1 MEPRPQRPRSTPGQ
15 GHQPTPPQVG
25 RPINPPPGYPG
36 GPAEGYVDE
45 YDEQT
50 YIAPPRTEYDYSP
63 LDLAPPGQRRRRQ
76 FVAAAIGVLA
86 LLMVVAIGVLG
97 YLLFKD
103 DNNDPDLDVIAL
115 QTQNAESASTVQAQG
130 TLIADAGA
138 AQTATAGGEAVA
150 TTEPSEEADS
160 TSESESTETTD
171 SDETPE
177 ATSADATEAAGEPTT
192 EPSDAESGEGGPN
205 VAALDALLPGT
216 DAIPTTLDS
225 EDDSSLDQASVV
237 VALGSSRTAEQ
248 NLEKWGW
255 SGNAGKVWTASDPEA
270 VEAGVT
276 TSLSVSI
283 HGFKD
288 AASAAEAL
296 PFFSDILLSSEE
308 PVYEEGTDPGLGDL
322 SRILT
327 ATDANGG
334 IVVALYVQKD
344 NVMYRFGGYAPAG
357 GDPTEDVIALANAT
371 LPAGE

>member
-15 GHQPTPPQVG
+15 GQHPAPPQTG
-25 RPINPPPGYPG
+25 RPLNPPPGYPG
-36 GPAEGYVDE
+36 GATEGYVDE

-76 FVAAAIGVLA
+76 FVAAAIGALA
-86 LLMVVAIGVLG
+86 ILMVVAIGVLG

-103 DNNDPDLDVIAL
+103 EDNDPDLDVIAL
-115 QTQNAESASTVQAQG
+115 QTQNAESTSTVQAQG

-160 TSESESTETTD
+160 TSDAESTEPAD

-177 ATSADATEAAGEPTT
+177 ATSAESTETSAETT
-192 EPSDAESGEGGPN
+192 SETPSTDSGEAGPN
-205 VAALDALLPGT
+205 VTALNALLPPA
-216 DAIPTTLDS
+216 DVIPATLDTD
-225 EDDSSLDQASVV
+225 EDSSLDQASVV

-248 NLEKWGW
+248 NLERWGW
-255 SGNAGKVWTASDPEA
+255 SGNSGRVWTASDPET
-270 VEAGVT
+270 VEAGTT
-276 TSLSVSI
+276 TSLSVSV

-288 AASAAEAL
+288 ATSAAEAL
-296 PFFSDILLSSEE
+296 PFFSDILLSSED

-322 SRILT
+322 SRVLT

-344 NVMYRFGGYAPAG
+344 NIMYRFGGYAPAG
-357 GDPTEDVIALANAT
+357 GDPTADVLALADAT